1 MCQFHICPFVFCQYI
16 SLWWLLHVL
25 SREQLWWG
33 PSQHMSKQMEHSRT
47 IASETR
53 NGSSNVNSP
62 SGHDLSH
69 RAFFSGCG
77 LSSYLTALAANQEN
91 SLFLLCQNE
100 CHWYFLLYLEFWNGA
115 ISWSEHFSQVLYA
128 RNENYLETL
137 HAVLTCLLKPIH
149 QVCDLILRSERN
161 IHENLLLCW
170 TVSQWLL
177 LTLRRLKQSGLEFI
191 V

>member
-100 CHWYFLLYLEFWNGA
+100 CHWYFLLYLEF
-115 ISWSEHFSQVLYA
+115 
-128 RNENYLETL
+128 
-137 HAVLTCLLKPIH
+137 CLLKPIH